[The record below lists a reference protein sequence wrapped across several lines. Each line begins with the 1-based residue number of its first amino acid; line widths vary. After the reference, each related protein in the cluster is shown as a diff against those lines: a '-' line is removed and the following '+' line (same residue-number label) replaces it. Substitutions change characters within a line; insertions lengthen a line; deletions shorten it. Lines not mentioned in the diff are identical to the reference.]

1 MIYNHLTPKVMYM
14 DYLLISSNKMLIVQI
29 NLRIIQIIVMNRMK
43 GIQMSQNDLIKTIRM
58 NYLFDFY
65 QALLTDKQRNY
76 LELFYLQDY
85 SLSEIADTFDVS
97 RQAVYDNIRRTGD
110 LVEDY
115 EMKLGLYQNFE
126 KRQNIYEAIK
136 KHIDEPEIIKQYLQT
151 LEDLE

>member
-1 MIYNHLTPKVMYM
+1 
-14 DYLLISSNKMLIVQI
+14 
-29 NLRIIQIIVMNRMK
+29 MK
-43 GIQMSQNDLIKTIRM
+43 RQMKTRKKLMVTQMSQNDLIKTIRM

-65 QALLTDKQRNY
+65 QALLTQKQRNY

-115 EMKLGLYQNFE
+115 ETKLGLYRNFE
-126 KRQNIYEAIK
+126 QRQKLYEQIK
-136 KHIDEPEIIKQYLQT
+136 QHVNEPEKIKQYIQS
-151 LEDLE
+151 LEDLD